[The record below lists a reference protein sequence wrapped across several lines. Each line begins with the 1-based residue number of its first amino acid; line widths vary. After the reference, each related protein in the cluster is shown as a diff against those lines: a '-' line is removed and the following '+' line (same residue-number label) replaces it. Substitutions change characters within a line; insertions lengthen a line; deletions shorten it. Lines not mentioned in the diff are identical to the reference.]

1 MSESRFGKEDT
12 SRAAAPARPYANDME
27 IINGLRE
34 RLTAISADKDSGKI
48 TLAQAND
55 KAIRAIRKTR
65 NSKSKTLQTKPLD
78 YLERIC
84 HNGWIT
90 EAIRKIPELYP
101 YLEHPDLWLRK
112 GK

>member
-1 MSESRFGKEDT
+1 MSGSKFGKEDT
-12 SRAAAPARPYANDME
+12 SKADTPARPYAKDME
-27 IINGLRE
+27 TINGLKE
-34 RLTAISADKDSGKI
+34 RLATISADKDSGRI
-48 TLAQAND
+48 TFAQAND

-84 HNGWIT
+84 HNGWIS

-101 YLEHPDLWLRK
+101 YLGHPDLWIRK
-112 GK
+112 S